1 MTAPWGAVRKK
12 ALDRVERLKDE
23 LVRAE
28 VARVPLLQIEIQTIA
43 RFIDW
48 FEGGAD
54 AEKMIGEAPA
64 DPTKAP
70 TDVSTPGKPGGY

>member
-1 MTAPWGAVRKK
+1 MSAQPWGAVRKK

-28 VARVPLLQIEIQTIA
+28 IARVPLLQIEIQAIA

-48 FEGGAD
+48 FESGAA
-54 AEKMIGEAPA
+54 AEKLIGEAPT
-64 DPTKAP
+64 DPSTA
-70 TDVSTPGKPGGY
+70 STPGKPGGY

>member
-28 VARVPLLQIEIQTIA
+28 VARVPLLQIEIQTIS
-43 RFIDW
+43 RFIEW

-54 AEKMIGEAPA
+54 AEKMIGEAPT
-64 DPTKAP
+64 DPTKAQ
-70 TDVSTPGKPGGY
+70 DVSTPGKPGGY